1 VNRVKEDPTTIPFTR
16 SLRNDSWK
24 NVQIKIPV
32 HTTNNMVRYFM
43 YFL

>member
-1 VNRVKEDPTTIPFTR
+1 
-16 SLRNDSWK
+16 LRNDSWK

-32 HTTNNMVRYFM
+32 HTTNTIARYFI